1 MLSKKKKK
9 PRPSFA
15 LLFKLRHLTHSSRE
29 YGFAMKKGSSISL
42 TDLGMAAIG
51 SSSPLTISS
60 PCASPAVISSRTS
73 PIFSFGGDAPILPWK
88 EGSTSTLFAVPT
100 LSSKVNSGCGD
111 FGPLTFYRSSAVH
124 STSPLKEVP
133 SSTLSH
139 VPPSLPEGSN
149 LLERD
154 NTTLPGSVSI
164 VTAIRKPD
172 SVAPETERKE
182 NFEVAKLFVRVD
194 LTTQLPQKIVS
205 GFSNGREVVIDFS
218 YPWLPVKCDA
228 CKKYGHKMDIFPAV
242 AAAAPHSDNNIK
254 NSRPEASRKRSK
266 SRPGRSGFNPSKN
279 AAPRY
284 SPVKH
289 VSNADDTEAV
299 SDAAVPDAAVD
310 KGKSSK
316 TDTDA
321 AVTSNSLQ
329 EGDAA
334 TVVENAQVYVDEAKE
349 AVLEEGEIPC
359 TDKNTPDI
367 EFDTEQA
374 LVQLAEDPET
384 KTRLLICTVS
394 DVDIDLI
401 RSSGSASGVD
411 SEAAS
416 GVVSEAASG
425 VLSEAAS
432 GVDSVAGILESA
444 GVVSEVGVLTS
455 AVVDSNLAQVVTND
469 GGSDQE
475 IFTVTPQVPD
485 ASGGSKDTTVGLEDT
500 SFTSEDTNLSLLAG
514 PVSEQQEI
522 TRSDEEQDPDN
533 SFYLVKNRK
542 AGRRAKHH

>member
-1 MLSKKKKK
+1 M
-9 PRPSFA
+9 
-15 LLFKLRHLTHSSRE
+15 T
-29 YGFAMKKGSSISL
+29 
-42 TDLGMAAIG
+42 AIG
-51 SSSPLTISS
+51 
-60 PCASPAVISSRTS
+60 
-73 PIFSFGGDAPILPWK
+73 
-88 EGSTSTLFAVPT
+88 
-100 LSSKVNSGCGD
+100 
-111 FGPLTFYRSSAVH
+111 
-124 STSPLKEVP
+124 
-133 SSTLSH
+133 
-139 VPPSLPEGSN
+139 
-149 LLERD
+149 
-154 NTTLPGSVSI
+154 
-164 VTAIRKPD
+164 KPD

-228 CKKYGHKMDIFPAV
+228 CKKYGHKMDICPAV
-242 AAAAPHSDNNIK
+242 AAATPHSDKNIK
-254 NSRPEASRKRSK
+254 NSRPEASRKISK

-299 SDAAVPDAAVD
+299 SDAAVD

-329 EGDAA
+329 EGAAA

-444 GVVSEVGVLTS
+444 GVVSEVGVLAS
-455 AVVDSNLAQVVTND
+455 AVVDSNLSQVVTND

-475 IFTVTPQVPD
+475 IFTVTPQVLD
-485 ASGGSKDTTVGLEDT
+485 ASGGSKDTTVGSEDT

-522 TRSDEEQDPDN
+522 THSDEEQDRDN

-542 AGRRAKHH
+542 AGRMAKHH